1 MESQEDV
8 WVCPRDLLC
17 ISWGSL
23 EDQKDCSWTPL
34 DSLELILKQRPN
46 ADFKVYAKRIRHFVH
61 LVKYLEVFMPND
73 GNKARSNKVQTILTI

>member
-23 EDQKDCSWTPL
+23 EDQIDCSWTSL
-34 DSLELILKQRPN
+34 DSLEWILKQRCD
-46 ADFKVYAKRIRHFVH
+46 ADLEVYAKEF
-61 LVKYLEVFMPND
+61 D
-73 GNKARSNKVQTILTI
+73 ILRT